1 VHEHA
6 GLCLQIADEHKV
18 NACPS
23 IARVGSQRNT
33 APLASFR
40 CVLCVLLWGG
50 CALHACPCV
59 QVNPCVRRLRLHS
72 PAAIP
77 NPQDSRLST
86 LRRAKT
92 RNKPGGAHIHTKK
105 ARRAQPPARERHGE
119 SGLSVCLVCVC
130 RANYMILPFTVR
142 FMWY

>member
-50 CALHACPCV
+50 C
-59 QVNPCVRRLRLHS
+59 VRC
-72 PAAIP
+72 
-77 NPQDSRLST
+77 T
-86 LRRAKT
+86 L
-92 RNKPGGAHIHTKK
+92 
-105 ARRAQPPARERHGE
+105 
-119 SGLSVCLVCVC
+119 VLVCKSIHVFDAC
-130 RANYMILPFTVR
+130 VFTPPLQSPTR
-142 FMWY
+142 KTLD